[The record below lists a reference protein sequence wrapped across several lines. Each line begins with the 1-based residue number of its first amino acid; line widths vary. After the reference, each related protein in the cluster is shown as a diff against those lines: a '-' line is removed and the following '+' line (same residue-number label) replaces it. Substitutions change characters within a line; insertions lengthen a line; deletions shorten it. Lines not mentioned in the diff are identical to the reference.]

1 MESVPRDFAGDL
13 DDSKSTSSGKLCIF
27 ESRIFIPKS
36 WMGKKQ
42 TSLRHGSTE
51 SEISSPDTGVRTD
64 VIPALDLL
72 DVMIE
77 VFNYSNDVQPTQKI
91 STPKKRTQK
100 SRGKLQA
107 QCP

>member
-1 MESVPRDFAGDL
+1 
-13 DDSKSTSSGKLCIF
+13 
-27 ESRIFIPKS
+27 
-36 WMGKKQ
+36 MGKKQ

-72 DVMIE
+72 DVMME
-77 VFNYSNDVQPTQKI
+77 VLNYSNDVQPTQKI
-91 STPKKRTQK
+91 STPKKRTKK

>member
-13 DDSKSTSSGKLCIF
+13 DDSKSTSNGKLCIF
-27 ESRIFIPKS
+27 ESRIFVPKS

-51 SEISSPDTGVRTD
+51 SEISSPDTGVRTH
-64 VIPALDLL
+64 VIPTLDLL
-72 DVMIE
+72 DVMME
-77 VFNYSNDVQPTQKI
+77 VLNYSNVQPTQKI
-91 STPKKRTQK
+91 STPKKRTKK
-100 SRGKLQA
+100 SRGKLQT